1 MLCRKKKHPDLIIH
15 RRRMNMN
22 ITIIFSNKLQL
33 FCFWLHFDCSCTGL
47 LVFTLWLFHLYGKK
61 KRL

>member
-1 MLCRKKKHPDLIIH
+1 
-15 RRRMNMN
+15 MN

-61 KRL
+61 KGYKNLLHQKTF